1 MSRNWTLAR
10 GRASLLATSMFATT
24 ALVGLGGA
32 VVLTPGAALAA
43 PVCTPAPDA
52 NQVGGL
58 NFTPNPLETC
68 LPTADIAGLG
78 YTAAG
83 PAGSSL
89 VVTYKA
95 PGPGG
100 PTGNIT
106 TDGVGINTNGGGQ
119 NISFLVDTT
128 TTAGPNITN
137 TAGTYFGAGI
147 SMLATTG
154 NI

>member
-10 GRASLLATSMFATT
+10 GRASLLATSMFAST

-32 VVLTPGAALAA
+32 VVLAPGAAVAA

-52 NQVGGL
+52 NQAGGL
-58 NFTPNPLETC
+58 SLTANPLETC
-68 LPTADIAGLG
+68 LPTADIGGLG
-78 YTAAG
+78 YTATG
-83 PAGSSL
+83 GAGSSL

-106 TDGVGINTNGGGQ
+106 TFGVGI
-119 NISFLVDTT
+119 DT
-128 TTAGPNITN
+128 
-137 TAGTYFGAGI
+137 
-147 SMLATTG
+147 S
-154 NI
+154 